1 MTKKKIIGLCIGA
14 VVLAVAAAGVKEGS
28 WLMKHRRMQNE
39 FTHEMNAFTTK
50 TNAELIQ
57 PTIVAEDDIYG
68 WLFHEE
74 DDGLYMN
81 LYYRIKNES
90 NQHEIASS
98 EFPVKI
104 KKELLADDKVWS
116 RTTGTAKNQ
125 VHAEYLEGEDDMT
138 VSFDVYYQC
147 EDSCGEY
154 FADITVTDSETGKLY
169 YSSEAENEAAE

>member
-68 WLFHEE
+68 WFFHEE
-74 DDGLYMN
+74 DDGLYSIIGSKTSPISTK
-81 LYYRIKNES
+81 L
-90 NQHEIASS
+90 H
-98 EFPVKI
+98 PVNF
-104 KKELLADDKVWS
+104 L
-116 RTTGTAKNQ
+116 
-125 VHAEYLEGEDDMT
+125 
-138 VSFDVYYQC
+138 
-147 EDSCGEY
+147 
-154 FADITVTDSETGKLY
+154 
-169 YSSEAENEAAE
+169 

>member
-1 MTKKKIIGLCIGA
+1 MEPTGHYWFN
-14 VVLAVAAAGVKEGS
+14 VGS

-68 WLFHEE
+68 WFFHEE

-116 RTTGTAKNQ
+116 RTTRTAKNQ

-147 EDSCGEY
+147 EGSCGEY
-154 FADITVTDSETGKLY
+154 FADITVTDSESGKLY

>member
-1 MTKKKIIGLCIGA
+1 
-14 VVLAVAAAGVKEGS
+14 
-28 WLMKHRRMQNE
+28 
-39 FTHEMNAFTTK
+39 
-50 TNAELIQ
+50 
-57 PTIVAEDDIYG
+57 
-68 WLFHEE
+68 
-74 DDGLYMN
+74 MN

-104 KKELLADDKVWS
+104 KKELLADDEVWS
-116 RTTGTAKNQ
+116 RTPRTAKNQ

-147 EDSCGEY
+147 EGSCGEY

>member
-68 WLFHEE
+68 WFSMRKI
-74 DDGLYMN
+74 DGLYMN
-81 LYYRIKNES
+81 LYYRIKKRVPIS
-90 NQHEIASS
+90 TKLIDPVEIS
-98 EFPVKI
+98 
-104 KKELLADDKVWS
+104 
-116 RTTGTAKNQ
+116 
-125 VHAEYLEGEDDMT
+125 
-138 VSFDVYYQC
+138 C
-147 EDSCGEY
+147 EDQKGASCG
-154 FADITVTDSETGKLY
+154 
-169 YSSEAENEAAE
+169 

>member
-1 MTKKKIIGLCIGA
+1 MSL
-14 VVLAVAAAGVKEGS
+14 
-28 WLMKHRRMQNE
+28 RM
-39 FTHEMNAFTTK
+39 MNAFTTK

-68 WLFHEE
+68 WFFHEE

-104 KKELLADDKVWS
+104 KKELLADD
-116 RTTGTAKNQ
+116 N
-125 VHAEYLEGEDDMT
+125 MT

-147 EDSCGEY
+147 EGSCGEY

>member
-1 MTKKKIIGLCIGA
+1 
-14 VVLAVAAAGVKEGS
+14 
-28 WLMKHRRMQNE
+28 
-39 FTHEMNAFTTK
+39 
-50 TNAELIQ
+50 
-57 PTIVAEDDIYG
+57 
-68 WLFHEE
+68 
-74 DDGLYMN
+74 MN

-116 RTTGTAKNQ
+116 RTTRTAKNQ

-147 EDSCGEY
+147 EGSCGEY
-154 FADITVTDSETGKLY
+154 FADITVTDSESGKLY
-169 YSSEAENEAAE
+169 YSSEAENEAADEEERWPKNKAKINGTHRRSGLCCWDLRR

>member
-1 MTKKKIIGLCIGA
+1 MTKKKIIGICIGA

-68 WLFHEE
+68 WFFHEE

-81 LYYRIKNES
+81 LYY
-90 NQHEIASS
+90 
-98 EFPVKI
+98 
-104 KKELLADDKVWS
+104 
-116 RTTGTAKNQ
+116 
-125 VHAEYLEGEDDMT
+125 
-138 VSFDVYYQC
+138 QC
-147 EDSCGEY
+147 EGSCGEY

>member
-1 MTKKKIIGLCIGA
+1 MFLGVSYFCISKEKGKLNNDKKKIIGLCIGA

-68 WLFHEE
+68 WFFHEE

-116 RTTGTAKNQ
+116 RTTGPRKIRFTRNTWK
-125 VHAEYLEGEDDMT
+125 EKMT
-138 VSFDVYYQC
+138 
-147 EDSCGEY
+147 
-154 FADITVTDSETGKLY
+154 
-169 YSSEAENEAAE
+169 

>member
-14 VVLAVAAAGVKEGS
+14 VVLVVLRPVWRKAAGWWSIAGC
-28 WLMKHRRMQNE
+28 RMSLRMRWMHSRPNKRWADPADDCCGGWYLRLV
-39 FTHEMNAFTTK
+39 FPWGRWRAVHESLLPDQKRVQSARK
-50 TNAELIQ
+50 L
-57 PTIVAEDDIYG
+57 
-68 WLFHEE
+68 H
-74 DDGLYMN
+74 
-81 LYYRIKNES
+81 
-90 NQHEIASS
+90 
-98 EFPVKI
+98 PVNFLWRS

-116 RTTGTAKNQ
+116 RTTGAAKNQ

-147 EDSCGEY
+147 EGSCGEY